1 LRGPEAG
8 TDDLDL
14 LIDAALASG
23 EIARGF
29 AQRGYQTWEKADD
42 QGPVTEADL
51 AVNTMLHRELGAA
64 RPHYGWLSEESPDHD
79 ARLSQDRVFIIDP
92 IDGTRAFVNGRETW
106 AHSLAVATGGR
117 ITAAVVYLP
126 MKDRLYAAAAGR
138 GATLN
143 GVPILCTAQSQLSGA
158 TVLAARPNFDAA
170 NWRQTVPDF
179 DRVYRPSL
187 AYRLSLVG
195 QGRFDAMLTLRP
207 SWEWD
212 IAAGSLIVEESGAI
226 ASDRIGG
233 PLRFNN
239 PRPLLNGVIAAGPV
253 LHEKMVAELAP
264 RRPRNIDAAP
274 HGAPT
279 DRPLGAPGLP
289 PRRE

>member
-1 LRGPEAG
+1 MQGPETA
-8 TDDLDL
+8 TNDLDL

-29 AQRGYQTWEKADD
+29 AERGYQTWEKPDD

-51 AVNTMLHRELGAA
+51 AVNTMLHRELGSA
-64 RPHYGWLSEESPDHD
+64 RPGYGWLSEESPDDD
-79 ARLSQDRVFIIDP
+79 ARLTQNRVFIIDP

-106 AHSLAVATGGR
+106 AHSLAVAEAGQ

-126 MKDRLYAAAAGR
+126 MKDRLYAATCGG

-143 GVPILCTAQSQLSGA
+143 GVPILCTGQDVLSGA

-170 NWRQTVPDF
+170 NWRDSVPDF
-179 DRVYRPSL
+179 TRVYRPSL

-212 IAAGSLIVEESGAI
+212 IAAGSLIVSESGAI
-226 ASDRIGG
+226 ASDRIGA

-239 PRPLLNGVIAAGPV
+239 PRPLLNGVIAAGPS
-253 LHEKMVAELAP
+253 LHEKMMARLAP
-264 RRPRNIDAAP
+264 RGPHKPGSAP
-274 HGAPT
+274 
-279 DRPLGAPGLP
+279 DDPGLP
-289 PRRE
+289 PQRD